1 MPNRLVTPWRLTV
14 EEPGLQRPPG
24 LLAGMRIRK
33 KLIFLHT
40 VFSLVLAGMMLLI
53 VSPLVDRVVHAAEH
67 ALGQDLA
74 RQALLR
80 HAAGGG
86 EDSKID
92 SADASVRVIALEGEA
107 EKRQILD
114 DPRFDSVTGVLKRS
128 QWLVP
133 VSFGAT
139 SVDVL
144 SDDGSHLARAVVTQ
158 EQVRKRALYVFV
170 AMVIS
175 VLGIYALIVLILEIF
190 VLPRHVYGPIRAM
203 LVADE
208 ATQRND
214 RQGELIPLREIPGD
228 ELGQIMTSRNR
239 TVMAM
244 RAGETRLNEA
254 LLEVERVASDLHE
267 KNTLIEAA
275 QRNLADADRLASLG
289 VLSAGLA
296 HEINTPLAVVKGLA
310 EKLAASSTASL
321 SVPEAQ
327 LLVRVV
333 GRLERL
339 SESLLDFARVRPG
352 SLRIKPVLVEP
363 LIEEAWTLVRLDREA
378 RRIGLVMD
386 LQAGMTARADGDRL
400 LQVLVNLLRNAV
412 DAIRE
417 ARVAGGDE
425 SLPRGEDSQQG
436 TIRVTSRQV
445 VREGTSFTS
454 ITITDSGPG
463 IPAEI
468 LGKLFEPFASTRLDA
483 SGTGLGLAVSLGI
496 IKQHGGLLLARNLPR
511 EDELMEG
518 DAGSAGEATGTIR
531 RGARVCG
538 GAQFEILLPAEAG
551 PAGT

>member
-1 MPNRLVTPWRLTV
+1 
-14 EEPGLQRPPG
+14 
-24 LLAGMRIRK
+24 MRIRK

-67 ALGQDLA
+67 SLGRDLA
-74 RQALLR
+74 RQALAQR
-80 HAAGGG
+80 AAGLEIEENLG
-86 EDSKID
+86 
-92 SADASVRVIALEGEA
+92 DANVRVIEIKSEA
-107 EKRQILD
+107 ERREIEG
-114 DPRFDSVTGVLKRS
+114 DPRFDPTTRMLKRS
-128 QWLVP
+128 RWLLP

-144 SDDGSHLARAVVTQ
+144 SEDGKLLGRAVVTQ
-158 EQVRKRALYVFV
+158 EQVRRRAIYVFV
-170 AMVIS
+170 ALVIS
-175 VLGIYALIVLILEIF
+175 VLGIYALIVMILEVF

-244 RAGETRLNEA
+244 RAGEARLNEA
-254 LLEVERVASDLHE
+254 LLEVERIASDLHE

-310 EKLAASSTASL
+310 EKLAASPTASL
-321 SVPEAQ
+321 STPEAQ

-352 SLRIKPVLVEP
+352 SLRIQPVGVEG

-378 RRIGLVMD
+378 RRIGLVMEIEP
-386 LQAGMTARADGDRL
+386 GITAQGDADRL

-412 DAIRE
+412 DAIAGNRE
-417 ARVAGGDE
+417 EQVGTSGSID
-425 SLPRGEDSQQG
+425 DSKKLGQ
-436 TIRVTSRQV
+436 IRVVAKGV
-445 VREGTSFTS
+445 VREGANFTS
-454 ITITDSGPG
+454 IVLSDSGPG

-468 LGKLFEPFASTRLDA
+468 LGRLFEPFASTRLDA
-483 SGTGLGLAVSLGI
+483 NGTGLGLAVSLGI
-496 IKQHGGLLLARNLPR
+496 IKQHGGLLLARNLSR
-511 EDELMEG
+511 TEEG
-518 DAGSAGEATGTIR
+518 PAAAGVES
-531 RGARVCG
+531 RVCG
-538 GAQFEILLPAEAG
+538 GAQFEILLPMQRVVASASSESGLANNG
-551 PAGT
+551 A